1 MSKNLKDTNIIG
13 DDDDEELEDDDLDE
27 GLEEVNIDDDV
38 DDEVDVDGLP
48 GDEEDNDEEHN
59 EDGEGELPLDDD
71 DAILED
77 EIEEIN
83 LSEQQTEVIDHY
95 ETKLKFYN
103 TPKITR
109 NILTIYE
116 KTRVLGLREKQ
127 LIDGAQSTI
136 DTKDCNNERDIA
148 IKELREGK
156 IPLMIVR
163 PLPNGGKEYWKL
175 QDLIDINH

>member
-13 DDDDEELEDDDLDE
+13 DEEDEDLEDEGLEDEGLDEDEVNIDEGEVDGEELDINDNEDDDEENEEEEVENVLDDEDDL
-27 GLEEVNIDDDV
+27 
-38 DDEVDVDGLP
+38 
-48 GDEEDNDEEHN
+48 
-59 EDGEGELPLDDD
+59 
-71 DAILED
+71 LED
-77 EIEEIN
+77 EIDEIN

>member
-13 DDDDEELEDDDLDE
+13 DEEDEDLEDEVLDDEEEVNMDEGDVDGEELDINDDDEENEENE
-27 GLEEVNIDDDV
+27 GAENAL
-38 DDEVDVDGLP
+38 DDE
-48 GDEEDNDEEHN
+48 E
-59 EDGEGELPLDDD
+59 
-71 DAILED
+71 ILED
-77 EIEEIN
+77 EVEEIN

-136 DTKDCNNERDIA
+136 DTKNCKNEREIA

>member
-13 DDDDEELEDDDLDE
+13 DEEDEDLEDEVLDDEEEVNMDEGDVDGEELDINDDDEENEENEENE
-27 GLEEVNIDDDV
+27 GAENAL
-38 DDEVDVDGLP
+38 DDE
-48 GDEEDNDEEHN
+48 E
-59 EDGEGELPLDDD
+59 
-71 DAILED
+71 ILED
-77 EIEEIN
+77 EVEEIN

-136 DTKDCNNERDIA
+136 DTKNCKNEREIA